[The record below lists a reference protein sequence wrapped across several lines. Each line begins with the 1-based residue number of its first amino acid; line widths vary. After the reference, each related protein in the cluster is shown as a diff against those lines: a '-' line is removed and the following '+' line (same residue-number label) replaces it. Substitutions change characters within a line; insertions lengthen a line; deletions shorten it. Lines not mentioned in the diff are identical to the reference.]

1 LTTTRILHAATVLL
15 ASWTTVGSAKL
26 EATTAT
32 AADAPTYS
40 SHVAT
45 ILNQRCVS
53 CHRPGQIGPMSL
65 RSYDEVRP
73 WVKSIARRVADGTMP
88 PWHATG
94 GTAKFVNDRSLEQSA
109 IDTLVS
115 WAQTGAPAGDLATA
129 PPPPEY
135 PEGEWQ
141 LGEPDFVVTLDPV
154 ELPAGGPDH
163 FPKIVGKVA
172 LPDDKWITAVEIL
185 PGNAK
190 VVHHVIAVAVKGF
203 DIDPV
208 DGWLGAWAAGT
219 EPMVFPEGTGRFLEK
234 GSNIIADMHYH
245 PADTPQSDVTRI
257 GLHFADGTIEKELT
271 NIWVDNESFEIP
283 PGAKDYE
290 LRAQHRFWQDGKIL
304 AFAPHMHYRGK
315 DFRYVA
321 HWPDGSQETLLEV
334 ARWDFNW
341 QTWYRL
347 AEPIPV
353 PAGTVLEAI
362 AHYDNSADNPA
373 NPDPT
378 QAVRFGN
385 ETKDEMMIGFVD
397 FVAAEGVR
405 PMTPHE
411 TRTRELERLA
421 AARPGKV
428 FAVSAKPVEKR
439 SEPHSFAPLVLE
451 AGASEGVFYVIWGNQ
466 LEPSRVYDLL
476 WDGTAFAGKV
486 DSPRG
491 AFDFTGTVEGGKASA
506 TLHLPQGRLVTF
518 DGELAGP

>member
-1 LTTTRILHAATVLL
+1 MTTSRNLAIAAAVLAAIAAAPAARAAAT
-15 ASWTTVGSAKL
+15 AA
-26 EATTAT
+26 A
-32 AADAPTYS
+32 AADAPTYAS
-40 SHVAT
+40 QVAS
-45 ILNQRCVS
+45 ILHQNCVS

-73 WVKSIARRVADGTMP
+73 WAKSIARRVADGTMP

-94 GTAKFVNDRSLEQSA
+94 GTARFVNERSLDRAEVDA
-109 IDTLVS
+109 LVA
-115 WAQTGAPAGDLATA
+115 WAQSGAPAGDLAQA
-129 PPPPEY
+129 PPAPKF

-141 LGEPDFVVTLDPV
+141 LGEPDVVVTLDPV
-154 ELPAGGPDH
+154 ELPAGGPDQ
-163 FPKIVGKVA
+163 FPKLVGKAA
-172 LPDDKWITAVEIL
+172 LPEDRWITAIEIL

-203 DIDPV
+203 DVDPV

-245 PADTPQSDVTRI
+245 PADTPQRDVTRI
-257 GLHFADGTIEKELT
+257 GLHFADGQIEKELT
-271 NIWVDNESFEIP
+271 NLWVVNEDFEIP
-283 PGAKDYE
+283 AGAKGYE
-290 LRAQHRFWQDGKIL
+290 LRARHRFWQDGKIL
-304 AFAPHMHYRGK
+304 AFAPHMHYRGQ
-315 DFRYVA
+315 DFKYVA
-321 HWPDGSQETLLEV
+321 HWPDGRQETLLEV

-347 AEPIPV
+347 AEPIEIPE
-353 PAGTVLEAI
+353 GTVLEAI
-362 AHYDNSADNPA
+362 AHYDNSADNAA

-405 PMTPHE
+405 PRTAHE
-411 TRTRELERLA
+411 TRTRELQRLA
-421 AARPGKV
+421 AAQPGKV

-439 SEPHSFAPLVLE
+439 SEPHSYAPLVLE
-451 AGASEGVFYVIWGNQ
+451 PGAAEGLFYVIWNDQ
-466 LEPSRVYDLL
+466 LEASRVHDLR
-476 WDGTAFAGKV
+476 WDGASFAGKV

-491 AFDFTGTVEGGKASA
+491 SFDFTGTLDGRNASA
-506 TLHLPQGRLVTF
+506 TLHLPQDRKVTF